1 MSETEKKK
9 RYEWSC
15 HVVLAFDAN
24 KKDEKNVQFSKLNFG
39 LSLTDVLVGPS
50 NVHNGRHFNISWSE
64 IALNFDV
71 SSSNKKLLSRV
82 MSQ

>member
-1 MSETEKKK
+1 MLETEKKK

-15 HVVLAFDAN
+15 HVMLAFDAN
-24 KKDEKNVQFSKLNFG
+24 KKDEKNVLFSKLNFG

-71 SSSNKKLLSRV
+71 SSSNKKLFSRV